1 MANIRKA
8 TVQFLL
14 ALFVANTAVCA
25 CAQGDAAVDT
35 RAHHQPAEAGAHP
48 DCHDDVCLGTCS
60 QAVAAKSGLVTGAT
74 QIVRLELEGA
84 LPDTAELTVTRA
96 IAIIRVSGPSTHRF
110 QIPTDTPITRR
121 DRLLA

>member
-8 TVQFLL
+8 AVQFLL
-14 ALFVANTAVCA
+14 ALLVANTAVCA
-25 CAQGDAAVDT
+25 CAQSEAAVDT
-35 RAHHQPAEAGAHP
+35 HAHHQPSEAGARP
-48 DCHDDVCLGTCS
+48 DCHDDACLGTCS
-60 QAVAAKSGLVTGAT
+60 QAVAAKAGSVTGVT

-84 LPDTAELTVTRA
+84 FLDTAELTVTRT

-110 QIPTDTPITRR
+110 WIPTDTPITRR